1 MKYRRLVLFLFCV
14 IMAVTLCGC
23 NNSQELS
30 KDHTEESKANNESI
44 QLDIDVIK
52 TETGDEAFSISLTD
66 FIESFNSYYSKNNSE
81 IFLKGLE
88 EWQIYD
94 AVVDVNNDIVTTCYA
109 FSEDMDIRALPQ
121 LRIYADNTKS
131 GIRQIS
137 MCYDIHSFSPETYE
151 RYEELCYYVMRT
163 MMTGANDSEVETYTS
178 KLLDALDESFTT
190 DKTYQA
196 ERPEYTW
203 GKVGAYPYYVVGE
216 TTELR
221 LIPAEN

>member
-1 MKYRRLVLFLFCV
+1 MKCRRLVLFLFCV

-30 KDHTEESKANNESI
+30 KDHTEESKANNEII

-52 TETGDEAFSISLTD
+52 TETGDETFNISLTD

-109 FSEDMDIRALPQ
+109 FSEDMDI
-121 LRIYADNTKS
+121 
-131 GIRQIS
+131 
-137 MCYDIHSFSPETYE
+137 
-151 RYEELCYYVMRT
+151 
-163 MMTGANDSEVETYTS
+163 
-178 KLLDALDESFTT
+178 
-190 DKTYQA
+190 
-196 ERPEYTW
+196 
-203 GKVGAYPYYVVGE
+203 
-216 TTELR
+216 
-221 LIPAEN
+221 

>member
-1 MKYRRLVLFLFCV
+1 MKCRRLVLFLFCV

-30 KDHTEESKANNESI
+30 KDHTEESKTNNAII

-66 FIESFNSYYSKNNSE
+66 FIESFNSYYNKDNTE
-81 IFLKGLE
+81 IFLRGLE

>member
-1 MKYRRLVLFLFCV
+1 MKYRRFALLFFCV

-30 KDHTEESKANNESI
+30 KDHTEESKTNNAII

-81 IFLKGLE
+81 IFLRGLE

-94 AVVDVNNDIVTTCYA
+94 AVVDVNNDIVTTCYM

-163 MMTGANDSEVETYTS
+163 MVTDATDDEVWSYTS

-190 DKTYQA
+190 DKAYQA
-196 ERPEYTW
+196 EEPEYIW

>member
-1 MKYRRLVLFLFCV
+1 MKYRRFALLFFYV

-30 KDHTEESKANNESI
+30 KDHTAESKANNEII

-151 RYEELCYYVMRT
+151 RYEDLCYYVIRT
-163 MMTGANDSEVETYTS
+163 MVPDVPDSEVETYTS
-178 KLLDALDESFTT
+178 ELQDALDESFTT
-190 DKTYQA
+190 DKAYQA
-196 ERPEYTW
+196 EEPEYTW

-216 TTELR
+216 TMELR
-221 LIPAEN
+221 LIPISD

>member
-1 MKYRRLVLFLFCV
+1 MKYRRLALFFFCV
-14 IMAVTLCGC
+14 IMSVALCGC
-23 NNSQELS
+23 RDSRELS
-30 KDHTEESKANNESI
+30 KNHTEESKTNNAII

-52 TETGDEAFSISLTD
+52 TETGEEAFSISLTD
-66 FIESFNSYYSKNNSE
+66 FIESFNSYYNKDNTE

-94 AVVDVNNDIVTTCYA
+94 AVADANNDIITTCYA

-137 MCYDIHSFSPETYE
+137 MCYDMHSFSPETYE
-151 RYEELCYYVMRT
+151 RYEGLCYYVMRT
-163 MMTGANDSEVETYTS
+163 MVTDATDSEVETYTS

-190 DKTYQA
+190 DKAYQA
-196 ERPEYTW
+196 EEPEYTW

-216 TTELR
+216 TTEMR

>member
-1 MKYRRLVLFLFCV
+1 MKCRRLVLFLFCV

-30 KDHTEESKANNESI
+30 KDHTEESKTNNEII

-66 FIESFNSYYSKNNSE
+66 FIESFNSYYNKDNTE
-81 IFLKGLE
+81 IFLRDLK
-88 EWQIYD
+88 EWQMYD
-94 AVVDVNNDIVTTCYA
+94 VVPDTNNDIVTTCYA

-163 MMTGANDSEVETYTS
+163 MVPDAADDEVWSYTS
-178 KLLDALDESFTT
+178 KLLEALDESFTT

-196 ERPEYTW
+196 EGPEYIW

-216 TTELR
+216 TMELR
-221 LIPAEN
+221 LIPTDN

>member
-30 KDHTEESKANNESI
+30 KDHTEESKANNEII

-163 MMTGANDSEVETYTS
+163 MVPDAADDEVWSYTS

-196 ERPEYTW
+196 EGPEYTW